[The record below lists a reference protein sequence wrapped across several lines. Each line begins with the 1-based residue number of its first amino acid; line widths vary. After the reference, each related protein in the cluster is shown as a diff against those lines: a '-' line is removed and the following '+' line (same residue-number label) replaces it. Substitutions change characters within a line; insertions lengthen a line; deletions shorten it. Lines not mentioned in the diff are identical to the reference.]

1 MSKNFVTYYRVS
13 TDKQGRSGLGLE
25 AQEKTVM
32 DFINGNGNKIVGT
45 YTEIESGKKDD
56 RPELIK
62 AIRDCKL
69 KGARLI
75 VSKLDRLSRDL
86 HFITELQRS
95 GVQFTIAEMPE
106 ATELTIHI
114 YAAMA
119 QHERKEIGRRTKSAL
134 KAAKARGV
142 KLGNPCLQK
151 GERIPG
157 SGDTSNANQA
167 RISKAEQFALDIAQV
182 IKEEITPGQSLR
194 EIADDLNNAGY
205 KTARGKEWQ
214 ATSVK
219 RILDRAD
226 KR

>member
-1 MSKNFVTYYRVS
+1 MHA
-13 TDKQGRSGLGLE
+13 DQHLE
-25 AQEKTVM
+25 AQERTVT

-45 YTEIESGKKDD
+45 YTEIESGKRDN
-56 RPELIK
+56 RPELTK

-119 QHERKEIGRRTKSAL
+119 QHERKEIGKRTKAAL
-134 KAAKARGV
+134 QAAKKRGV
-142 KLGNPCLQK
+142 KLGNPCLK
-151 GERIPG
+151 NGEQIPG
-157 SGDTSNANQA
+157 SGNTANARKA
-167 RISKAEQFALDIAQV
+167 RTSKADQFALDIAQV
-182 IKEEITPGQSLR
+182 INEELVPGQSLR
-194 EIADDLNNAGY
+194 ELADDLNNFGY

-219 RILDRAD
+219 RILDRAA
-226 KR
+226 KLN